1 MDVFTH
7 LEIAKAINRKLKA
20 DFSVRLHTAGFFYGM
35 IKPDFSF
42 QFKKIRHYQGDSLD
56 FIQQE
61 IKRLWEMDDSLK
73 FSREFAESLG
83 VVAHFIVDYFCFPHT
98 RHFQGNLLIH
108 VIYEIRL
115 ALFCQINVHILN
127 SQINVH
133 ILNSQIGQESEVFIK
148 DYVDFVQYLENLQK
162 EYSGTKASH
171 HQDLSFA
178 IKASMDICLAI
189 IFAGKVKKVAG
200 AA

>member
-7 LEIAKAINRKLKA
+7 LEIAKAINKKLKD
-20 DFSVRLHTAGFFYGM
+20 DFSVKLHTAGFFYGM
-35 IKPDFSF
+35 IKPDFSSRL
-42 QFKKIRHYQGDSLD
+42 KNIRHYQGDSLD

-98 RHFQGNLLIH
+98 KHFQGNLLIH
-108 VIYEIRL
+108 VVYEIRL
-115 ALFCQINVHILN
+115 ALFC
-127 SQINVH
+127 QINVH

-148 DYVDFVQYLENLQK
+148 DYVDFVQYLEKLQN
-162 EYSGTKASH
+162 EYSGTRASH

-178 IKASMDICLAI
+178 VKASMDICLAI
-189 IFAGKVKKVAG
+189 IFAGKVRKVVG